1 MTDGHSPGWLAKDT
15 VGFGC
20 CVVVGFFFFVRK
32 PFCTWTL
39 HSCVRLSAFLPVSV
53 SVCVFVF
60 LFVCFALLLLPEGPG
75 RLSDSVVGLGFMS
88 WSTIHYQTQPDDPII
103 CYGNSYAIRDTI
115 CPLPW
120 FPAATG
126 RIVGVSLKVD
136 RGLKTCNCTR
146 VGELC
151 EHRKRVCT
159 ESRVWERSKSS
170 CVTGVSNLRQQRAP
184 NPALRQPGY
193 TPTGSVQM

>member
-20 CVVVGFFFFVRK
+20 CVVVGFFFDFFLRK

-136 RGLKTCNCTR
+136 RGFIVHDPISDSVQRSYQLLRGLVCDSR
-146 VGELC
+146 F
-151 EHRKRVCT
+151 HRC
-159 ESRVWERSKSS
+159 S
-170 CVTGVSNLRQQRAP
+170 
-184 NPALRQPGY
+184 
-193 TPTGSVQM
+193 TGSP